1 MSADSETAIIFQ
13 YEEDDLEGSDIA
25 VLIPAI
31 KLPTGD
37 EGVTKVIEYQFFAE
51 LLN

>member
-25 VLIPAI
+25 ILIPAL
-31 KLPTGD
+31 KLPASD
-37 EGVTKVIEYQFFAE
+37 EGVTKVINYLKF
-51 LLN
+51 